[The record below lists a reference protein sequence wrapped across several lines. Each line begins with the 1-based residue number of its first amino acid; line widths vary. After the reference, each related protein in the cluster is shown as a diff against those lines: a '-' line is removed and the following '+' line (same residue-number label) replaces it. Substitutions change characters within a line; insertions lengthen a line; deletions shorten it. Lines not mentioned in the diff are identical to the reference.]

1 MNPTF
6 FACCSHVYNSHLF
19 ITGRPPV
26 IIKQPSDVVAAKNSP
41 ADLECGVLEPSKATI
56 HWLHNGIKVEDDS
69 KRVTMD
75 DGSLHFV
82 RVTRNRKRTHA
93 GIYQC
98 VASNSHGTTRSRN
111 ASLIVGSEFTF
122 YIFQLESK
130 EYNVEI
136 IMVVFIWVQK
146 AQKLLVV
153 VGWTRGLKQEKGS
166 LFQIFDWLQSLASHI
181 VHMELFNIFTLFLET
196 LNGQT
201 YKF

>member
-1 MNPTF
+1 
-6 FACCSHVYNSHLF
+6 
-19 ITGRPPV
+19 
-26 IIKQPSDVVAAKNSP
+26 
-41 ADLECGVLEPSKATI
+41 
-56 HWLHNGIKVEDDS
+56 
-69 KRVTMD
+69 MD

-98 VASNSHGTTRSRN
+98 VASNSYGTTRSRN

-122 YIFQLESK
+122 YIFQSESK

-153 VGWTRGLKQEKGS
+153 VG
-166 LFQIFDWLQSLASHI
+166 
-181 VHMELFNIFTLFLET
+181 
-196 LNGQT
+196 
-201 YKF
+201 

>member
-146 AQKLLVV
+146 AQKLPCCGRLNMGIETRKVV
-153 VGWTRGLKQEKGS
+153 
-166 LFQIFDWLQSLASHI
+166 I
-181 VHMELFNIFTLFLET
+181 VSNF
-196 LNGQT
+196 
-201 YKF
+201 

>member
-1 MNPTF
+1 MCLPIRHLKNRIQYPLNSPRLLDPTF
-6 FACCSHVYNSHLF
+6 SACCSHVYNSHLF
-19 ITGRPPV
+19 ITGRLPV

-56 HWLHNGIKVEDDS
+56 HWLHNGVKVEDDS

-98 VASNSHGTTRSRN
+98 VASNSYGTTRSRN

-153 VGWTRGLKQEKGS
+153 VG
-166 LFQIFDWLQSLASHI
+166 
-181 VHMELFNIFTLFLET
+181 
-196 LNGQT
+196 
-201 YKF
+201 

>member
-1 MNPTF
+1 MCLPIRHLKNRIQYPLNSPRLLDPTF
-6 FACCSHVYNSHLF
+6 SACCTHVYNSHLF
-19 ITGRPPV
+19 ITGRLPV

-41 ADLECGVLEPSKATI
+41 ADLECGVLEPSKAAI
-56 HWLHNGIKVEDDS
+56 HWLHNGVKVEDDA

-98 VASNSHGTTRSRN
+98 VASNSHGTARSRN

-153 VGWTRGLKQEKGS
+153 VG
-166 LFQIFDWLQSLASHI
+166 
-181 VHMELFNIFTLFLET
+181 
-196 LNGQT
+196 
-201 YKF
+201 

>member
-6 FACCSHVYNSHLF
+6 VACCSHVYNSHLF

-26 IIKQPSDVVAAKNSP
+26 IIKQPSDVVATKNSP

-56 HWLHNGIKVEDDS
+56 HWLHNSVKVEDDA

-98 VASNSHGTTRSRN
+98 VASNSYGTTSSRN
-111 ASLIVGSEFTF
+111 ASLIVGSEFF
-122 YIFQLESK
+122 LFLYFLQYCFLHFQLESK
-130 EYNVEI
+130 EYTVEI
-136 IMVVFIWVQK
+136 IIVVFIWVQK

-153 VGWTRGLKQEKGS
+153 VG
-166 LFQIFDWLQSLASHI
+166 
-181 VHMELFNIFTLFLET
+181 
-196 LNGQT
+196 
-201 YKF
+201 

>member
-1 MNPTF
+1 MDPTF

-56 HWLHNGIKVEDDS
+56 HWLHNSVKVEDDA

-98 VASNSHGTTRSRN
+98 VASNSYGTTRSRN

-153 VGWTRGLKQEKGS
+153 VGWTWGLKLEKCS
-166 LFQIFDWLQSLASHI
+166 LFQIFDWLQSLTSHI
-181 VHMELFNIFTLFLET
+181 VHMELFNIFTLFLGT